1 MFEATAVLPEAA
13 DTPQP
18 VIVKFL
24 KGISY
29 PEKFHRR
36 CFENNIAPPLL
47 AHVSTEL
54 YTMVVMGKVEG
65 TTLHSF
71 LDEKKRRSDAAGIEK
86 AKAVVASLENAL
98 SFFNH
103 QTFVHGDFRDTNI
116 VVTEDGSVRIIDLD
130 WACKESEGRCYPLEL
145 NHHIAWP
152 SRKGKEMKMIHD
164 QYFLAGH
171 KSRLG
176 RMIRA
181 AEDSQA

>member
-1 MFEATAVLPEAA
+1 MFEATAILPEAA

-29 PEKFHRR
+29 PETFHRR

-65 TTLHSF
+65 TMLHSF
-71 LDEKKRRSDAAGIEK
+71 LNDKTARIEK

-98 SFFNH
+98 SFFNR
-103 QTFVHGDFRDTNI
+103 QGFVHGDFRDTNI

-145 NHHIAWP
+145 NHNIAWP
-152 SRKGKEMKMIHD
+152 SQKGEEMKMIHD